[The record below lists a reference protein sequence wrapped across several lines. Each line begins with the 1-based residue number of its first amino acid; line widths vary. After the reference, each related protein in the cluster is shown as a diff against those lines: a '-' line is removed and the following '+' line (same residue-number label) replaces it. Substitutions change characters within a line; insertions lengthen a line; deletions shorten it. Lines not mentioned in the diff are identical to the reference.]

1 MNYLENLIDS
11 EGDSAKSLKI
21 KKDNTVQPQQSLFT
35 NKFNAMTLF
44 AYRGDGDQ
52 DNFASAFSNSRV
64 GPGNKLDSHYTGQKS
79 AQKPNNGEK
88 VDPIPSLDNNSI
100 WMIPFQQPAS
110 EAKAAISDSNSSYSQ
125 NHSQADQRVIDLDRQ
140 FAQISNKS
148 IKSAR
153 SGNSDSSNGSSL
165 EKEIFGSIPNNFA
178 DQTETGNSGFQR
190 KASGSNSTID
200 SSDNQNQA

>member
-1 MNYLENLIDS
+1 
-11 EGDSAKSLKI
+11 
-21 KKDNTVQPQQSLFT
+21 
-35 NKFNAMTLF
+35 MTLF

-52 DNFASAFSNSRV
+52 DNFASAFSNSRI
-64 GPGNKLDSHYTGQKS
+64 GSNNKLDSHFTGQQS
-79 AQKPNNGEK
+79 AQKPNNGEE
-88 VDPIPSLDNNSI
+88 VEPIPSLNNNSI
-100 WMIPFQQPAS
+100 WMIPVQQPSA
-110 EAKAAISDSNSSYSQ
+110 EAKGPQTPISDSNSSFSQ

-200 SSDNQNQA
+200 SSENQNQA